1 MVVLETMHRDW
12 LIKMEP
18 ASKCLDWFSQ
28 CYDFGQITNKH
39 RERERG
45 CLSVWGCTD
54 KQIRDNE
61 LERGRYRPYQGC
73 RCGVVGGRTAKG

>member
-1 MVVLETMHRDW
+1 MGGGYFRLTAMVVLETMHRDW

-54 KQIRDNE
+54 NR
-61 LERGRYRPYQGC
+61 LEIIS
-73 RCGVVGGRTAKG
+73 